1 MSQPNRRNPTKSR
14 PRVTPLRVESLESRE
29 LLACV
34 LGPGATYDAVTGVLA
49 VAGTN
54 GGDNIAVLVQA
65 TDPDSVPGSGDE
77 TSDLIVTRNGN
88 QVASCSLLDAL
99 APVSTLVIDGGNGND
114 NITVDDAVLVAVQA
128 DGGNGQDS
136 IDGGGGNDS
145 LSGGNGK
152 DLLAGAAGDDLLDG
166 GNGADNLDGGT
177 GADLVNGGNGPDTL
191 TDPDGD
197 QGLDGGHAPDFINGV
212 LEPLRGNRGHGRGPR

>member
-1 MSQPNRRNPTKSR
+1 MSLPTRPNPIRTL
-14 PRVTPLRVESLESRE
+14 PRSTPLRLEALESRD

-34 LGPGATYDAVTGVLA
+34 LGPGATYDAATGVLA
-49 VAGTN
+49 VNGTN

-65 TDPDSVPGSGDE
+65 TDPDSVPGTGDE

-88 QVASCSLLDAL
+88 QVASCSLLDVA
-99 APVSTLVIDGGNGND
+99 APVNKLVIDGGNGND
-114 NITVDDAVLVAVQA
+114 NITVDDAVLVAVEA

-152 DLLAGAAGDDLLDG
+152 DSLAGAAGDDFLDG
-166 GNGADNLDGGT
+166 GNGADNLDGGA
-177 GADLVNGGNGPDTL
+177 GADDVNGGNGPDTL

-197 QGLDGGHAPDFINGV
+197 QGLDGGRAPDTINGV
-212 LEPLRGNRGHGRGPR
+212 LEPPRGNRGRGRGPR